1 MTALETFL
9 RDYGLWA
16 LLLAAAF
23 EGDLTLLTTGV
34 LIHFEIWPAP
44 QAIAVAACGGLSGDL
59 FYFWLGHGA
68 ARRWL
73 TTAHGE
79 RLLPRIQRAADRFG
93 LGSLFIARY
102 VYGARVATMFFWGMQ
117 HPPVWKFVLIDALN
131 CAQWALVLAGL
142 GYVFAD
148 GFEQIVGELR
158 LVEHWL
164 LVALVVFGALLA
176 IRHFWAERTRARAE
190 RQVTP

>member
-1 MTALETFL
+1 MSELEILL

-16 LLLAAAF
+16 LFFAAAF
-23 EGDLTLLTTGV
+23 EGDLTLLTAGV
-34 LIHFEIWPAP
+34 LIHLGIWPAP
-44 QAIAVAACGGLSGDL
+44 QAIAVAAGGGLAGDL
-59 FYFWLGHGA
+59 FYFWLGHGT

-102 VYGARVATMFFWGMQ
+102 VYGARVATMFFWGMR
-117 HPPVWKFVLIDALN
+117 HLPAWKFVLIDAVN
-131 CAQWALVLAGL
+131 CTQWALVLTGL

-148 GFEQIVGELR
+148 GFEHIVGEMR
-158 LVEHWL
+158 MVEHWL
-164 LVALVVFGALLA
+164 LVALIVFGGLLA
-176 IRHFWAERTRARAE
+176 VRHFAAERSRARTE

>member
-1 MTALETFL
+1 MSDLELFL

-16 LLLAAAF
+16 LFFAAAF

-34 LIHFEIWPAP
+34 LIHLGIWPAS
-44 QAIAVAACGGLSGDL
+44 QAIAVAATGGLAGDL
-59 FYFWLGHGA
+59 FYFWLGHGT

-79 RLLPRIQRAADRFG
+79 RLLPRIERAAERFG

-102 VYGARVATMFFWGMQ
+102 IYGARVATMFFWGMRRM
-117 HPPVWKFVLIDALN
+117 PAWKFVALDALN
-131 CAQWALVLAGL
+131 CAQWALVLTGL
-142 GYVFAD
+142 GFVFAN
-148 GFEQIVGELR
+148 GFEHFVGELR

-164 LVALVVFGALLA
+164 LVALAVFGGLLA
-176 IRHFWAERTRARAE
+176 VRHFWAERGRARSF
-190 RQVTP
+190 RQEAP

>member
-44 QAIAVAACGGLSGDL
+44 QAISVAACGGLSGDL

-131 CAQWALVLAGL
+131 CAQWALVLTGL

-148 GFEQIVGELR
+148 GFEHIVGELR

-164 LVALVVFGALLA
+164 LVALVVFGTLLA
-176 IRHFWAERTRARAE
+176 IRHFWAERNRTRAE

>member
-1 MTALETFL
+1 MSNLEPFL

-34 LIHFEIWPAP
+34 LIHLGIWPAP
-44 QAIAVAACGGLSGDL
+44 KALAVAATGGLAGDL
-59 FYFWLGHGA
+59 FYFWLGHGT

-79 RLLPRIQRAADRFG
+79 RLLPRIERTAQRFG

-102 VYGARVATMFFWGMQ
+102 VYGARVATMFFWGMRRV
-117 HPPVWKFVLIDALN
+117 PAWKFVALDALN
-131 CAQWALVLAGL
+131 CIQWALVLGGL
-142 GYVFAD
+142 GYVFAG
-148 GFEQIVGELR
+148 GFERFVGELR
-158 LVEHWL
+158 LVEQWL
-164 LVALVVFGALLA
+164 LVALAVFGGLLTV
-176 IRHFWAERTRARAE
+176 RHFLAERRARATRVE
-190 RQVTP
+190 

>member
-1 MTALETFL
+1 MSELEILL

-16 LLLAAAF
+16 LFFAAAF

-34 LIHFEIWPAP
+34 LIHLEIWPAP
-44 QAIAVAACGGLSGDL
+44 QAVAVAAGGGLAGDL
-59 FYFWLGHGA
+59 FYFWLGHGT

-79 RLLPRIQRAADRFG
+79 RLRPRIQRAAERFG

-102 VYGARVATMFFWGMQ
+102 IYGARVATMFFWGMRRL
-117 HPPVWKFVLIDALN
+117 PAWKFALIDAVN
-131 CAQWALVLAGL
+131 CAQWALVLTGL
-142 GYVFAD
+142 GYLFA
-148 GFEQIVGELR
+148 GSFEHFVGDLR

-164 LVALVVFGALLA
+164 LVALIVFGALLA
-176 IRHFWAERTRARAE
+176 LRHFWAERTRALAE
-190 RQVTP
+190 REVRP